1 MGVLR
6 IRDESGTFVDILAI
20 KGAPGEPGRSVV
32 SIIRTEGDG
41 SPGTD
46 DTYTITYSD
55 GSINTFT
62 IHNGADGGEGGGSGV
77 SDYNLLENKPTING
91 VEIGGDMSLDTLG
104 IPSTDDVPTKLSELT
119 NDAGYL
125 KSEADP
131 LFNAS
136 IASTITQ
143 ENLDTWNAKSNFSGN
158 YNDLTNKPTIPTK
171 LSQLTNDRGFI
182 TSYTETDP
190 VFKASPAASI
200 TASHITTWNN
210 KSDFTGNYNDL
221 SNKPTIHKVFVQTA
235 TPTATSVGD
244 IWFIP

>member
-6 IRDESGTFVDILAI
+6 IRNESGTFVDILTI

-62 IHNGADGGEGGGSGV
+62 IHNGADGGGGSGV

-91 VEIGGDMSLDTLG
+91 VEISGNMSLTSLG
-104 IPSTDDVPTKLSELT
+104 IPSTDEVPTKLSELT

-125 KSEADP
+125 TSETDP

-143 ENLDTWNAKSNFSGN
+143 ENLDNWNSKSTFSGN

-171 LSQLTNDRGFI
+171 LSQLNNDTGFI
-182 TSYTETDP
+182 TSYAETDP
-190 VFKASPAASI
+190 VFKASPAAGI
-200 TASHITTWNN
+200 TASNITTWNN

-221 SNKPTIHKVFVQTA
+221 TNKPTVPKVFVQTN